1 MTNFVIDYR
10 SSLYKYALCA
20 IDIFTRKSRG
30 FPIKNKDI
38 TSTTAAVLEIIQ
50 ELNPAESTDTLPK
63 AIMSDQD
70 SFF

>member
-1 MTNFVIDYR
+1 M
-10 SSLYKYALCA
+10 
-20 IDIFTRKSRG
+20 
-30 FPIKNKDI
+30 KNKDI